1 MTYRGGSRPRQLR
14 PWPKAPI
21 KIKIKKQKKTPQLK
35 KKAPNKN
42 MNE

>member
-21 KIKIKKQKKTPQLK
+21 KIKTKKNAPIKK